1 VAAAD
6 PPPRVVALAERRAAA
21 RAAHDF
27 ATADALRDELAAAG
41 WSVRDGP
48 GGGYALEPR
57 PAEAPRRV
65 PAADVGSVL
74 AEPAAFDATVA
85 WVCEGWPEDVDSA
98 LATFRTHAGG
108 RSLQYV
114 VADVTGEPA
123 DRWGGD
129 VEVVSLVDG
138 TGWASARNAGLR
150 RALGRIVLVVDGSV
164 EPTGDVVGPLAAAL
178 ADDAVGLVGPFGLV
192 TEDLRG
198 FRPATDPG
206 PCDAIEAYLIACRR
220 GLLREVGG
228 FDERFRWYRSADLEW
243 SFRVKDAG
251 LRTEVVPVPVVTREH
266 RTWAATPP
274 DERERRSRRNFNLFL
289 DRWRDRWDLVLAGTP
304 DAGA

>member
-21 RAAHDF
+21 RAARDF
-27 ATADALRDELAAAG
+27 ATADTLRDELAAAG
-41 WSVRDGP
+41 WTVHDAP

-74 AEPAAFDATVA
+74 GEPPAFDATVA
-85 WVCEGWPEDVDSA
+85 WVCEGWPEDVDRA
-98 LATFRTHAGG
+98 LAAFRAHAGG

-114 VADVTGEPA
+114 VADVTGEPG
-123 DRWGGD
+123 DRWGRD

-164 EPTGDVVGPLAAAL
+164 EPSGDVVGPLVAAL
-178 ADDAVGLVGPFGLV
+178 ADDGVGLVGPFGLV
-192 TEDLRG
+192 TEELRG

-220 GLLREVGG
+220 ELLREVGG

-251 LRTEVVPVPVVTREH
+251 YRTDVVPVPVVAHEH
-266 RTWAATPP
+266 RTWATTPP
-274 DERERRSRRNFNLFL
+274 HERERRSKRNFNLFL
-289 DRWRDRWDLVLAGTP
+289 DRWRDRWDLVLAGAP
-304 DAGA
+304 DAGG